1 MNISGYLYFIIKNLN
16 IFTFAGQASLYNNDN
31 IMMTSYDMSVKNDFP
46 GTQLYKNDFVQL
58 TKFFGFAA
66 PYQDHYC
73 NSHNVNVNTF
83 LQKPGLTLF
92 KEKNPANIFLLTRN
106 YQPTPPPL
114 PTPQKLNGRPLG
126 REGGIRMFSRIEK
139 KAWFDPV
146 GISFLCL
153 CLYHG
158 FLFVPLS
165 RFFVTIS
172 SVPCHCLKTMLLV
185 EILP

>member
-1 MNISGYLYFIIKNLN
+1 
-16 IFTFAGQASLYNNDN
+16 
-31 IMMTSYDMSVKNDFP
+31 MTSYDMSVKNDFP
-46 GTQLYKNDFVQL
+46 ETQLFKNDFVQL

-66 PYQDHYC
+66 PYRDHYC

-106 YQPTPPPL
+106 YQPTHTPPP
-114 PTPQKLNGRPLG
+114 PPQKLNGRPLG

-146 GISFLCL
+146 SISFLCL
-153 CLYHG
+153 CLSSSLSQTYSGLRVFCYH
-158 FLFVPLS
+158 FICTMSLFEEDAACRNLTLRVAH
-165 RFFVTIS
+165 S
-172 SVPCHCLKTMLLV
+172 SSSNNSASSPN
-185 EILP
+185 I

>member
-106 YQPTPPPL
+106 YQPPPP
-114 PTPQKLNGRPLG
+114 PPPHASKVKWSAPWQGRRDSYVFAY
-126 REGGIRMFSRIEK
+126 REES
-139 KAWFDPV
+139 
-146 GISFLCL
+146 
-153 CLYHG
+153 
-158 FLFVPLS
+158 
-165 RFFVTIS
+165 
-172 SVPCHCLKTMLLV
+172 LV
-185 EILP
+185 